1 MGGALVLA
9 GSLWAGLLLGWG
21 RVGPAAGAMMAGGA
35 TGVLLAIRRARPR
48 APPARSPHV
57 AARVLGDRERVL
69 AAAGFLPGPGDADL
83 GRPRRARALVLAA
96 ATVLLGLGWAGL
108 RLGPPASLGPL
119 EGRSVS
125 FSGAAR
131 SDPRTFPTGWG
142 LEARIDRAG
151 ERQASLRVWVS
162 GRGAPP
168 ALAAGDRLGGSG
180 SFRGVVP
187 DDGFEGYLADRG
199 VDALVSASELVREGP
214 PRSLWLRVANS
225 VRDALAIG
233 ARRAL
238 PRRQAGLLLGLTIGE
253 TRGMHPEIVEDFRA
267 TGLGHLVAVSGS
279 NVVMVLA
286 PVLGLAALAGMGP
299 RGRMVAGGLAVVLFA
314 LITRWEPSVLRASA
328 MAGLALLG
336 VAAGRPRETAGVLAW
351 AVVILLLV
359 DPRLARS
366 LAFQL
371 SAAATGGLLAFT
383 TPIAAR
389 LSWLPRPVA
398 LATAATAGAQVAVTP
413 LLLLAF
419 GIVPGSTLIANV
431 LAFPAVGTAFLGG
444 SAASALALAW
454 PSLGSAVGV
463 VAALPIVYL
472 EAVADRTARLALP
485 SLVGTSWILPA
496 IVAVVAY
503 AALRRAIPRRS
514 AALLVLL
521 PFAVWVVAFRGAPPA
536 SLEVRFLDVG
546 QGDAALVRT
555 PDGATIL
562 VDAGPDEQEVA
573 TRLAALGIGRLD
585 LVVASHAHQ
594 DHVEGL
600 PAVFARHPVGLLFD
614 PGCPA
619 DSPSHLRMLE
629 AAGYEGVPVHHPRG
643 GERLRLGALLIEVLG
658 PDACAV
664 DSPNDDSIVL
674 RLTYGIHTVLFVG
687 DAEVPAQLDLL
698 DDGDPVQ
705 ATVLKV
711 PHHGSATSDPSFF
724 EAVGASV
731 AVVSVG
737 ENDYGHPVPETL
749 EALRASGARVIR
761 TDLAGEVTVTF
772 GAGVPLVK
780 SEASVAPA
788 R

>member
-1 MGGALVLA
+1 MVGPLLCA

-21 RVGPAAGAMMAGGA
+21 RVGPSAGAVMAGVA
-35 TGVLLAIRRARPR
+35 TGALVVARRSRPR
-48 APPARSPHV
+48 APPARSPGV
-57 AARVLGDRERVL
+57 AGRILDDRQRVL
-69 AAAGFLPGPGDADL
+69 AAAGLLPAPGPSSP
-83 GRPRRARALVLAA
+83 RPRLVRAAALAA
-96 ATVLLGLGWAGL
+96 AMILLGLGWAGL

-119 EGRSVS
+119 EGRSAS
-125 FSGAAR
+125 FAGAAR
-131 SDPRTFPTGWG
+131 SDPRIFPGGWG

-151 ERQASLRVWVS
+151 ERATSLRAWVS
-162 GRGAPP
+162 GRGEPP
-168 ALAAGDRLGGSG
+168 TLAAGDRLRGVGT
-180 SFRGVVP
+180 FRRVVP

-199 VDALVSASELVREGP
+199 VGALVSASELVREGS
-214 PRSLWLRVANS
+214 PRSPWLRVANG
-225 VRDALAIG
+225 VRDALATG

-238 PRRQAGLLLGLTIGE
+238 PPRQAGLLLGLTIGE

-336 VAAGRPRETAGVLAW
+336 VAAGRPRETAGTLAW

-371 SAAATGGLLAFT
+371 SAAATGGLLAL
-383 TPIAAR
+383 TPAIAGG
-389 LSWLPRPVA
+389 LGWLPRPVA
-398 LATAATAGAQVAVTP
+398 LAAAATAGAQAAVTP

-419 GIVPGSTLIANV
+419 GIVPGATLVANV
-431 LAFPAVGTAFLGG
+431 LAFPAVGAAFLGG
-444 SAASALALAW
+444 AAVSAVALVW
-454 PSLGSAVGV
+454 PSLGSAAGV

-472 EAVADRTARLALP
+472 ETVADRTARLAVP
-485 SLVGTSWILPA
+485 SLVGAGWLVPA
-496 IVAVVAY
+496 IVGVAAY
-503 AALRRAIPRRS
+503 AALRRAMPRRS

-521 PFAVWVVAFRGAPPA
+521 PFTVWAVAFRGAPPA

-562 VDAGPDEQEVA
+562 IDAGPDEQEVA
-573 TRLAALGIGRLD
+573 TRLAALGVGRLD

-594 DHVEGL
+594 DHVQGF
-600 PAVFARHPVGLLFD
+600 PAVFARHPVALLLD
-614 PGCPA
+614 PGCPSE
-619 DSPSHLRMLE
+619 SPSHLRMLD
-629 AAGYEGVPVHHPRG
+629 AAGYEEIPVHHPRG
-643 GERLRLGALLIEVLG
+643 GERLRLGGLLIEVLG
-658 PDACAV
+658 PDACAPESAN
-664 DSPNDDSIVL
+664 DSSIVL
-674 RLTYGIHTVLFVG
+674 RLVYGTATILFVG
-687 DAEVPAQLDLL
+687 DAEIPAQLDLL
-698 DDGDPVQ
+698 DDRDPVR
-705 ATVLKV
+705 AAVLKV
-711 PHHGSATSDPSFF
+711 PHHGSSTSDPSFLQ
-724 EAVGASV
+724 AVDASI

-737 ENDYGHPVPETL
+737 ADNDYGHPVPETL
-749 EALRASGARVIR
+749 EALRASGARVLR

-772 GAGVPLVK
+772 EGGSPMVA
-780 SEASVAPA
+780 SEGTP
-788 R
+788 